1 MYPGSPRCAGLARGV
16 RILGAMKLLPRRY
29 RSAERWSWIRI
40 GVAAVLSLGLG
51 VFASF
56 WLILG
61 VVMMA
66 LSESVDDVRAGL
78 LLTLVAGVI
87 PAAWTLA
94 ALVWGITQLRRHLRF
109 RELVTLSRHIPH
121 FQAGDVARELDL
133 SPADAELLILD
144 AAAAGILGD
153 EPVSTAPSLAPPE
166 SGLGSG
172 DTHRRTS
179 EPLADREDLD
189 GVVLNGT
196 WRVEGHLKSGGM
208 GAVFRATHVRTG
220 KPYAIK
226 MLHTDA
232 RLSEASIRRFVR
244 EARAASSL
252 GHPGIVSILD
262 FDVSTDGTHFLVMEL
277 LSGET
282 LEDRLAR
289 EGHLP
294 WRQALALTEEIG
306 SALEIAHGAG
316 LLHRDLKP
324 ANVFLCDDPQRSQT
338 AVLLDFGLARPIDES
353 STSKLTSTGMVLGTP
368 AYMSPEQARGEE
380 LDVRSDVHALGAI
393 LYEMVTGVP
402 PFMDPTLAGIYAKLL
417 MAAAPTASEAASA
430 PLPPALDALIERA
443 LAKSRGDRFPS
454 VSALT
459 DRARTLLDQ
468 EGLSNC

>member
-1 MYPGSPRCAGLARGV
+1 
-16 RILGAMKLLPRRY
+16 MKVLPSRY
-29 RSAERWSWIRI
+29 RSASRWTWFWI
-40 GVAAVLSLGLG
+40 GSAAVVALG
-51 VFASF
+51 VGSFASW
-56 WLILG
+56 WL
-61 VVMMA
+61 VM
-66 LSESVDDVRAGL
+66 GL
-78 LLTLVAGVI
+78 LMVVSSLDAEELRASLLVTAVLGGL
-87 PAAWTLA
+87 PAVWALA
-94 ALVWGITQLRRHLRF
+94 ALAWGVVRLRRQLRF

-121 FQAGDVARELDL
+121 FQAADVARELDL
-133 SPADAELLILD
+133 PPMAAELLILD
-144 AAAAGILGD
+144 AAAAGILAD
-153 EPVSTAPSLAPPE
+153 EPLTTAPSLPSPD

-179 EPLADREDLD
+179 EPLAGREDFD

-196 WRVEGHLKSGGM
+196 WRIEGHLKSGGM
-208 GAVFRATHVRTG
+208 GAVYRAVHERTN

-226 MLHTDA
+226 MLHTDT
-232 RLSEASIRRFVR
+232 RLSGAAIRRFVR

-262 FDVSTDGTHFLVMEL
+262 FDVAADGTHFLVMEL

-294 WRQALALTEEIG
+294 WREALALTREIG

-324 ANVFLCDDPQRSQT
+324 ANVFLSDDPQRPQT

-417 MAAAPTASEAASA
+417 MAAAPTASEVASA

-468 EGLSNC
+468 EELS